1 MNAPH
6 LYKLG
11 KNCKIFEEIFWKCEN
26 IKRKFRRNLFFSN
39 PEKCLMVPGRS

>member
-11 KNCKIFEEIFWKCEN
+11 KKFLEMRKYQKKISK
-26 IKRKFRRNLFFSN
+26 KSLFLK
-39 PEKCLMVPGRS
+39 P